1 MLLRTQGRRIHLH
14 ACPGM
19 LLNEDGSDF
28 FDGRLGDTFSL
39 LIRAMDHP
47 ISPAG
52 ISTSRE
58 ETFSVINWLPR
69 KALRILGAFVLV
81 IGMFRGT
88 HFAQGL
94 ATRPLS
100 GHVDPQARQM
110 LDRAIQA
117 LGGQAFLNAKSL
129 TTKGRVFFFQD
140 GATAGMEPFE
150 NFALYPDKRRFSYG
164 KTKPVIQIF
173 NGDKAWEL
181 DRMGIMAL
189 TDRELQGWINSN
201 RYSLENLL
209 RLRINEPGVLI
220 QVGKVDF
227 VDNTAT
233 QGIEI
238 TAQGGTSVRLD
249 LRRQSFVPSRISYRV
264 RNVKEDA
271 WDDYSDAYADYKT
284 VDGVQIPM
292 HITRYLNG
300 DRVGETFRNF
310 AQLNEEYPANYFI
323 AE

>member
-1 MLLRTQGRRIHLH
+1 M
-14 ACPGM
+14 
-19 LLNEDGSDF
+19 
-28 FDGRLGDTFSL
+28 
-39 LIRAMDHP
+39 
-47 ISPAG
+47 
-52 ISTSRE
+52 E
-58 ETFSVINWLPR
+58 ETFSVVNSIHTR
-69 KALRILGAFVLV
+69 VFRILGAFAMV
-81 IGMFRGT
+81 ISVFPGT
-88 HFAQGL
+88 LPAQQPAAPQL
-94 ATRPLS
+94 TQ
-100 GHVDPQARQM
+100 HVDPRARQM

-150 NFALYPDKRRFSYG
+150 NYVLYPDKRRFSYG

-181 DRMGIMAL
+181 DRMGVMSL
-189 TDRELQGWINSN
+189 TDREVQGWIISN

-220 QVGKVDF
+220 QMGKVDF
-227 VDNTAT
+227 VDNVPT

-249 LRRQSFVPSRISYRV
+249 LHRQTSVPSRISYRV
-264 RNVKEDA
+264 RNVKEEA

-284 VDGVQIPM
+284 VDGIEIPM
-292 HITRYLNG
+292 HVTRYLNG
-300 DRVGETFRNF
+300 DRIGETFRNS
-310 AQLNEEYPANYFI
+310 AQFNEEYPANYFT